1 MSPRN
6 LTLSDRLVAGL
17 DRGLRTVLG
26 GVSASRDNPAEAV
39 EEGDLSTL
47 ERHTAVG
54 LMRVNHAGEVSA
66 QALYQG
72 QAVTAREQTV
82 RSALE
87 RAAEEENDHLVWC
100 RSRLDELGAGPSL
113 LDPVWYA
120 GSFAIGALAG
130 LLGDRLSLGFLAE
143 TERQVVEHLEG
154 HLARLPPGDRRSR
167 AILEQMRTDEQ
178 GHATTAAERGAH
190 EVPGVV
196 KSLMRFSA
204 RVMTRSAYWF

>member
-6 LTLSDRLVAGL
+6 PSLTDRFVVGL

-26 GVSASRDNPAEAV
+26 GVSATRDNPARDV
-39 EEGDLSTL
+39 EEGELSVV

-72 QAVTAREQTV
+72 QAVTARDPTV
-82 RSALE
+82 RVALE

-100 RSRLDELGAGPSL
+100 RSRLEELGSGPSL

-130 LLGDRLSLGFLAE
+130 LLGDRVSLGFLAE

-154 HLARLPPGDRRSR
+154 HLERLPSGDERSR

-178 GHATTAAERGAH
+178 GHATTAAEGGAN
-190 EVPGVV
+190 ELSRPV

-204 RVMTRSAYWF
+204 RIMTRSAYWI